1 MESNN
6 GGERESSGLSE
17 QEISRLRSVMT
28 VVRSVQR
35 YRPPL
40 GPNGQKRAALP
51 PWPEQVKKETV
62 LRAALAKKE
71 NVVL

>member
-1 MESNN
+1 
-6 GGERESSGLSE
+6 
-17 QEISRLRSVMT
+17 VT

-35 YRPPL
+35 YMPPL

-62 LRAALAKKE
+62 LRAALTEKE
-71 NVVL
+71 EVALRR

>member
-1 MESNN
+1 ME
-6 GGERESSGLSE
+6 GRERESSGLSE

-35 YRPPL
+35 YIPPL

-51 PWPEQVKKETV
+51 P
-62 LRAALAKKE
+62 
-71 NVVL
+71 

>member
-17 QEISRLRSVMT
+17 QEISCLRSKMT

-35 YRPPL
+35 YIPPL

-51 PWPEQVKKETV
+51 PMMGSTAT
-62 LRAALAKKE
+62 LARAG
-71 NVVL
+71 